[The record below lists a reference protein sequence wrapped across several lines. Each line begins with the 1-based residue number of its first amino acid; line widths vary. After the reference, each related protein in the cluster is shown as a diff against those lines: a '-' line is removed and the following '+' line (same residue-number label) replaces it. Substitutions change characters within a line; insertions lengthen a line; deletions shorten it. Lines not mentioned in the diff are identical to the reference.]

1 MPSVAI
7 VLQPGFQMMC
17 FAALSAFEIANFAS
31 REALYDLTILSESGG
46 PVASSLGPALDTQ
59 PLGDAGYDTVIV
71 GGLLTPSASPQ
82 PIIDFVIEA
91 EQKSRRLASIC
102 TGAFVLAEA
111 GLLDGRR
118 ATTHWFYARDL
129 QRRFPKVRLD
139 DDRIFVVDGSIWT
152 SAGMTSGI
160 DLALGMIENDH
171 GPELARLVA
180 QNLVLYHRRA
190 GGQLQHSN
198 LLMLEPK
205 SDRIQKA
212 LTYAAGNLQ
221 SKLTVEELAEAAN
234 LSPRQFSRAFRAET
248 GQSPARAVERLRLE
262 AARLM
267 LEQGRHSIDTV
278 AVETGFAGRERLR
291 RAFVRTEGRPP
302 QAIRRAAR
310 AAAE

>member
-17 FAALSAFEIANFAS
+17 FAAVSAFEIANFAS
-31 REALYDLTILSESGG
+31 REALYELTILSESGG

-59 PLGDAGYDTVIV
+59 PLNEAEYDTVIV
-71 GGLLTPSASPQ
+71 GGLLTPTSTPK
-82 PIIDFVIEA
+82 PIIDFMIEA
-91 EQKSRRLASIC
+91 EKKCRRVASIC

-118 ATTHWFYARDL
+118 ATTHWFYTRDL
-129 QRRFPKVRLD
+129 QRRFPQIRID
-139 DDRIFVVDGSIWT
+139 EDRIFVVDGALWT

-160 DLALGMIENDH
+160 DLALGMIEKDH
-171 GPELARLVA
+171 GQELARLVA

-198 LLMLEPK
+198 LLALEPK

-212 LTYAAGNLQ
+212 LTYAAGNLRSQ
-221 SKLTVEELAEAAN
+221 LTVEELAQVAN

-248 GQSPARAVERLRLE
+248 GQSPARAIENLRLE

-267 LEQGRHSIDTV
+267 LEQGRHPIDTV
-278 AVETGFAGRERLR
+278 AVETGFSGRERLR
-291 RAFVRTEGRPP
+291 RAFLRTDGRPP

>member
-1 MPSVAI
+1 
-7 VLQPGFQMMC
+7 LRG
-17 FAALSAFEIANFAS
+17 
-31 REALYDLTILSESGG
+31 
-46 PVASSLGPALDTQ
+46 
-59 PLGDAGYDTVIV
+59 
-71 GGLLTPSASPQ
+71 
-82 PIIDFVIEA
+82 
-91 EQKSRRLASIC
+91 
-102 TGAFVLAEA
+102 
-111 GLLDGRR
+111 
-118 ATTHWFYARDL
+118 
-129 QRRFPKVRLD
+129 RFPNVRID
-139 DDRIFVVDGSIWT
+139 EDRIFVVDGSIWT

-171 GPELARLVA
+171 GRELARLVA

-205 SDRIQKA
+205 SDRIQRV
-212 LTYAAGNLQ
+212 LTYASRNLQ
-221 SKLTVEELAEAAN
+221 SKLTVEELAQVAS

-267 LEQGRHSIDTV
+267 LEQGRHPIDTV

-291 RAFVRTEGRPP
+291 RAFVRTDGRPP

-310 AAAE
+310 AAAESVGQ